1 MGSKEP
7 SHCDASFDYPHHMVW
22 FRNEKFQLIV
32 KPIYLEASND
42 MSGFPA
48 LLYIHGQTIASVFI
62 LDFATYDIL

>member
-1 MGSKEP
+1 
-7 SHCDASFDYPHHMVW
+7 MVW

-48 LLYIHGQTIASVFI
+48 LLYINGQTIASVFI
-62 LDFATYDIL
+62 LDYDIWYLVIKLLFR